1 MRSGLRTKPVGRE
14 QVRHYVK
21 PKNDNRRTAIRNSL
35 AAVRFFDPLKVGF
48 RFAFYG
54 QFRRKSKRF
63 RAQTRSF
70 LLFLQIV
77 GVLFRF
83 VRNDPVARIR
93 AFRIVFR
100 LEVVVLL
107 GAIVFHTLIMR
118 GILYLMSFFDD
129 ISYKTVLGRAV
140 KYSAVLMGGEAAYV
154 DGISRIISV
163 SAGKIEIAAGK
174 ILLEVSGEDLVIDEL
189 ERESVI
195 VKGKITG
202 VREV

>member
-1 MRSGLRTKPVGRE
+1 
-14 QVRHYVK
+14 
-21 PKNDNRRTAIRNSL
+21 
-35 AAVRFFDPLKVGF
+35 
-48 RFAFYG
+48 
-54 QFRRKSKRF
+54 
-63 RAQTRSF
+63 
-70 LLFLQIV
+70 
-77 GVLFRF
+77 
-83 VRNDPVARIR
+83 
-93 AFRIVFR
+93 
-100 LEVVVLL
+100 
-107 GAIVFHTLIMR
+107 
-118 GILYLMSFFDD
+118 MSFFDD